1 MALVT
6 LHWKSQVL
14 GKQTATQVLLPDLG
28 EGRFPACY
36 LLHGR
41 SDDHT
46 SWLRHTR
53 LEVYAAKLPL
63 IVVMP
68 DGQRGFYTDNADGP
82 AWAKHIGEELPA
94 IIERFFP
101 ARPERGARAI
111 GGLSM
116 GGYGALRVGLAYA
129 DRFCSVN
136 SHSGAFGRAYFEPGA
151 TLAEA
156 AKSLN
161 WDAAMSAEMR
171 RIFGDGELR
180 GGPHDP
186 LAHARRA
193 HADGRMPALLMDCGT
208 EDFLLEANRDF
219 ARRLAE
225 ARIPHVYNEFPGGH
239 DWDYW
244 DLHVRDALAFH
255 AANLGVRPLA

>member
-14 GKQTATQVLLPDLG
+14 GKQTATQVLLPDVG
-28 EGRFPACY
+28 EGPFPVYY

-46 SWLRHTR
+46 VWLRRTR

-94 IIERFFP
+94 TIERFFP
-101 ARPERGARAI
+101 AKAERAGRAI
-111 GGLSM
+111 GGLS
-116 GGYGALRVGLAYA
+116 
-129 DRFCSVN
+129 
-136 SHSGAFGRAYFEPGA
+136 GAFGRSYFGAGA
-151 TLAEA
+151 TLADA
-156 AKSLN
+156 ARHLN
-161 WDAAMSAEMR
+161 WDDSLLAEMR
-171 RIFGDGELR
+171 RIFGSGELR
-180 GGPHDP
+180 GGAHDP
-186 LAHARRA
+186 LPYARRA
-193 HADGRMPALLMDCGT
+193 QSDGRMPAMLLDCGT

-219 ARRLAE
+219 ARELAE
-225 ARIPHVYNEFPGGH
+225 AQIPHLYREFSGGH

-244 DLHVRDALAFH
+244 DLHVRDALDFH
-255 AANLGVRPLA
+255 AENLGIHPLA